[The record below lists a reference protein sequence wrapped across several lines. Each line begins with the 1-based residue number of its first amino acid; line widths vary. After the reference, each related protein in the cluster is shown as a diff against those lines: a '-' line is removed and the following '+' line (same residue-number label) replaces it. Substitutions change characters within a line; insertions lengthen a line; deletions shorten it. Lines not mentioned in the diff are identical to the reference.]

1 MLMVHESFLLE
12 NEPPTFWFL
21 AQIFQYHVPPL
32 LSSGAFYSLQCLFWP
47 TVSCEPDKFE
57 QFSKITPNALTFHT
71 KVHSVALWSQAF
83 MFTEQ
88 NILQGSSSPSHTAG
102 ECHGFIVENISFNK
116 ASTELH
122 RKWKISIN
130 TASLV
135 VHIPA
140 AVSTIDSADP
150 KHISPASHS
159 LTASTI
165 TAATSPMFGFPVLCS
180 CCWGRPQAIVQGTN
194 ILTHFLWGDSTKSV
208 SHISTVFKKTG
219 GSWSEPKQALHN
231 I

>member
-1 MLMVHESFLLE
+1 
-12 NEPPTFWFL
+12 
-21 AQIFQYHVPPL
+21 
-32 LSSGAFYSLQCLFWP
+32 
-47 TVSCEPDKFE
+47 
-57 QFSKITPNALTFHT
+57 
-71 KVHSVALWSQAF
+71 

-88 NILQGSSSPSHTAG
+88 NIPQGSSSPSHTAG
-102 ECHGFIVENISFNK
+102 ECHGFSVKNISFNK

-140 AVSTIDSADP
+140 AVGTIDSADP

-165 TAATSPMFGFPVLCS
+165 TAATSPTFGFPVLCS

-219 GSWSEPKQALHN
+219 GSWSEPKQALNNIQSPVCYRKQSQGLMGITCMSAELKVIVLSSFTHPHN
-231 I
+231 IPNMIFSLLWNKNGKIYLDNRTMEA